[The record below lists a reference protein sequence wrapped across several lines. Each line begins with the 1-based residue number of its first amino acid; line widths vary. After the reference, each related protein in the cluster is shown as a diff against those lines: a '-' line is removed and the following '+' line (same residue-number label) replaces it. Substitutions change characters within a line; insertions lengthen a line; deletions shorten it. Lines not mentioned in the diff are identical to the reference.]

1 VYNRGEVIEMKKILI
16 IILVILAV
24 VSLIGCN
31 QDYLQNYKEA
41 VEKTDGRSQ
50 GKESIKISINNDFNQ
65 ENISQEIIEEL
76 NYLKNIEFEVTSSFN
91 ESYSKSRAYIKYRG
105 LGYDINLY
113 TSESE
118 TLVQIPIINKYIK
131 IDSEDLGFNEDEENN
146 FEGME
151 ELTSKIQSE
160 WLDLLQKEDVV
171 KGKRDLMTTQDGD
184 VKVDKYTISPSEEQ
198 LRLFLK
204 KFFAVLRSEEES
216 LKALIQNQ
224 NEKVNVEEIVNNLE
238 NVIDEF
244 EKITFKN
251 EAYIDVD
258 GYIVK
263 EFISIDLE
271 NYDPQPGSNSKISV
285 KVEIENWENEADQ
298 TIEIPEVEEKD
309 LIDLDSME
317 NNFES
322 FIK

>member
-1 VYNRGEVIEMKKILI
+1 M
-16 IILVILAV
+16 
-24 VSLIGCN
+24 
-31 QDYLQNYKEA
+31 
-41 VEKTDGRSQ
+41 
-50 GKESIKISINNDFNQ
+50 
-65 ENISQEIIEEL
+65 
-76 NYLKNIEFEVTSSFN
+76 
-91 ESYSKSRAYIKYRG
+91 
-105 LGYDINLY
+105 
-113 TSESE
+113 
-118 TLVQIPIINKYIK
+118 
-131 IDSEDLGFNEDEENN
+131 
-146 FEGME
+146 
-151 ELTSKIQSE
+151 TSKIQSE

-216 LKALIQNQ
+216 LKPLIQNQ
-224 NEKVNVEEIVNNLE
+224 NGKVNVEEIVNNLE
-238 NVIDEF
+238 DVIDEF

-263 EFISIDLE
+263 EFINIDLE

-285 KVEIENWENEADQ
+285 KVEVENWENEAEQ
-298 TIEIPEVEEKD
+298 IIEIPEVEESD
-309 LIDLDSME
+309 IIDLDSME

>member
-1 VYNRGEVIEMKKILI
+1 VYNRGEVIEMKKILT
-16 IILVILAV
+16 IILVILVV

-76 NYLKNIEFEVTSSFN
+76 NYLKNIEFEITSSFN

-105 LGYDINLY
+105 LGYDLNLY
-113 TSESE
+113 TGENE

-146 FEGME
+146 FERIEG
-151 ELTSKIQSE
+151 LTSKIQSE

-216 LKALIQNQ
+216 LKPLIQNQ
-224 NEKVNVEEIVNNLE
+224 NGKVNVEEIVNNLE
-238 NVIDEF
+238 DVIDEF

-263 EFISIDLE
+263 EFINIDLE

-285 KVEIENWENEADQ
+285 KVEVENWENEAEQ
-298 TIEIPEVEEKD
+298 IIEIPEVEESD
-309 LIDLDSME
+309 IIDLDSME

>member
-1 VYNRGEVIEMKKILI
+1 VYNRGEVIEMKKILT
-16 IILVILAV
+16 IILVILVV

-76 NYLKNIEFEVTSSFN
+76 NYLKNIEFEITSSFN

-105 LGYDINLY
+105 LGYDLNLY
-113 TSESE
+113 TGENE

-146 FEGME
+146 FERIEG
-151 ELTSKIQSE
+151 LTSKIQSE

-216 LKALIQNQ
+216 LKPLIQNQ
-224 NEKVNVEEIVNNLE
+224 NGKVNVEEIVNNLE
-238 NVIDEF
+238 DVIDEF

-263 EFISIDLE
+263 EFINIDLE

-285 KVEIENWENEADQ
+285 GVEIENWENEVEQ
-298 TIEIPEVEEKD
+298 TIAIPEIEESD
-309 LIDLDSME
+309 LIDLDSID

>member
-1 VYNRGEVIEMKKILI
+1 VYNRGEVIEMKKIFI
-16 IILVILAV
+16 IILIILTV

-50 GKESIKISINNDFNQ
+50 GKENIKISINNEFNQ

-76 NYLKNIEFEVTSSFN
+76 NYLKNIEFEMTSSFN
-91 ESYSKSRAYIKYRG
+91 KDYTKSRAYIKYRG
-105 LGYDINLY
+105 LGYDIKLY
-113 TSESE
+113 TSKNQ

-131 IDSEDLGFNEDEENN
+131 IDSENLGFNEDEENN
-146 FEGME
+146 FEGIK

-160 WLDLLQKEDVV
+160 WLALLQKEDVV

-204 KFFAVLRSEEES
+204 KFFAVLRSEQES
-216 LKALIQNQ
+216 LKVLGQNQ
-224 NEKVNVEEIVNNLE
+224 NEVASIEEIVNNLE
-238 NVIDEF
+238 NIIDEF
-244 EKITFKN
+244 EKITFSN
-251 EAYIDVD
+251 QTFIDVD

-263 EFISIDLE
+263 EFINIELE

-285 KVEIENWENEADQ
+285 GVEIENWENEVEQ
-298 TIEIPEVEEKD
+298 TIAIPEIEESD
-309 LIDLDSME
+309 LIDLDSID

>member
-1 VYNRGEVIEMKKILI
+1 MKKILT
-16 IILVILAV
+16 IILVILVV

-76 NYLKNIEFEVTSSFN
+76 NYLKNIEFEITSSFN

-105 LGYDINLY
+105 LGYDLNLY
-113 TSESE
+113 TGENE

-146 FEGME
+146 FERIEG
-151 ELTSKIQSE
+151 LTSKIQSE

-216 LKALIQNQ
+216 LKPLIQNQ
-224 NEKVNVEEIVNNLE
+224 NGKVNVEEIVNNLE
-238 NVIDEF
+238 DVIDEF

-263 EFISIDLE
+263 EFINIDLE

-285 KVEIENWENEADQ
+285 KVEVENWENEAEQ
-298 TIEIPEVEEKD
+298 IIEIPEVEESD
-309 LIDLDSME
+309 IIDLDSME

>member
-1 VYNRGEVIEMKKILI
+1 VYNRGEVIEMKKILT
-16 IILVILAV
+16 IILVILVV

-76 NYLKNIEFEVTSSFN
+76 NYLKNIEFEITSSFN

-105 LGYDINLY
+105 LGYDLNLY
-113 TSESE
+113 TGENE

-146 FEGME
+146 FERIEG
-151 ELTSKIQSE
+151 LTSKIQSE

-184 VKVDKYTISPSEEQ
+184 VKVDKYTIITSEEQ
-198 LRLFLK
+198 
-204 KFFAVLRSEEES
+204 
-216 LKALIQNQ
+216 
-224 NEKVNVEEIVNNLE
+224 
-238 NVIDEF
+238 
-244 EKITFKN
+244 
-251 EAYIDVD
+251 
-258 GYIVK
+258 
-263 EFISIDLE
+263 
-271 NYDPQPGSNSKISV
+271 
-285 KVEIENWENEADQ
+285 
-298 TIEIPEVEEKD
+298 
-309 LIDLDSME
+309 
-317 NNFES
+317 
-322 FIK
+322 

>member
-1 VYNRGEVIEMKKILI
+1 MKKILT

-50 GKESIKISINNDFNQ
+50 GKESIKITINNDFNQ

-113 TSESE
+113 TGESE

-131 IDSEDLGFNEDEENN
+131 IDNEDLGFNEDEENN

-216 LKALIQNQ
+216 LKALVQNQ
-224 NEKVNVEEIVNNLE
+224 NEKVNVEEVVNNLE
-238 NVIDEF
+238 NAIDEF

-263 EFISIDLE
+263 EFINIDLE

-298 TIEIPEVEEKD
+298 TIEIPEVEESD

>member
-1 VYNRGEVIEMKKILI
+1 MKKILT

-41 VEKTDGRSQ
+41 VEKTDRRSQ

-113 TSESE
+113 TGESE

-151 ELTSKIQSE
+151 ELTSKIQGE

-263 EFISIDLE
+263 EFINIDLE

-298 TIEIPEVEEKD
+298 IIEIPEVEESD
-309 LIDLDSME
+309 LIDLDSIE